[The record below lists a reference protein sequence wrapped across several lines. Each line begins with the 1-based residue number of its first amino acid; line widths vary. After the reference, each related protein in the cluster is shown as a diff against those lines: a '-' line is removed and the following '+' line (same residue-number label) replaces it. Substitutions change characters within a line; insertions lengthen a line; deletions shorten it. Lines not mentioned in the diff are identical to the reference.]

1 MSINILMI
9 EDEIAICDMLQFSL
23 PDEMAILFAHTI
35 EAARLSLFDQTPSI
49 ILLDWMLPDQ
59 SGIDFIRWIKK
70 QEAFRQIPIIMLTAK
85 AEEDNKV
92 NALTVGAD
100 DYITKPFSPREVCAR
115 IHAVLRRA
123 VMVSPDQV
131 LSIGALSLNLQTCS
145 CTVNEKLV
153 HLTANEFKLLHF
165 FMMNTG
171 KVFRRDQLISQIW
184 GVSHYVEER
193 TIDVMIRRL
202 RNKLKPFHFHSFI
215 KTLRGQG
222 YQSERDF

>member
-1 MSINILMI
+1 
-9 EDEIAICDMLQFSL
+9 
-23 PDEMAILFAHTI
+23 
-35 EAARLSLFDQTPSI
+35 
-49 ILLDWMLPDQ
+49 MLPDQ

-115 IHAVLRRA
+115 IHDVLRRA

-131 LSIGALSLNLQTCS
+131 LSIGALSLNLQTCN
-145 CTVNEKLV
+145 CTVNENPV

-184 GVSHYVEER
+184 RVSHYFEER
-193 TIDVMIRRL
+193 TVDVMIRRL
-202 RNKLKPFHFHSFI
+202 RNKLKPFYFHSFI

-222 YQSERDF
+222 YQLERDF